1 MESCFQ
7 DRACSVSSFSNGLE
21 PSEDITGGKVHEQ
34 SILEIDVFLDKW
46 ELVSGE
52 ERND

>member
-1 MESCFQ
+1 MDPTQRTVPKEKRRDF
-7 DRACSVSSFSNGLE
+7 
-21 PSEDITGGKVHEQ
+21 PGKVHEQ

-52 ERND
+52 KRND